1 MEIGKLKANS
11 EAEAVKI
18 DLNKSEAGS
27 ITVRATNFEYDEEN
41 DTLKVIDAEELNREL
56 ENHCTTEVNRGRKI
70 DQMRNRVLSQ
80 LKGIERKRRQRDGS
94 ADSVRSVNSG
104 VGAVRKRS
112 EDGDDRKDDFKTP
125 KLCHSSQQSLLPK
138 KKLKCIIINIIL
150 EVVLK

>member
-1 MEIGKLKANS
+1 M
-11 EAEAVKI
+11 KI

-94 ADSVRSVNSG
+94 TDSVRSVNSG

-112 EDGDDRKDDFKTP
+112 EDGDDRKHDFKTP
-125 KLCHSSQQSLLPK
+125 KLCHSSQLSLLPK
-138 KKLKCIIINIIL
+138 KK
-150 EVVLK
+150 